1 MRRQL
6 AAAIVGLVLLAGCGS
21 TVQQRGG
28 VAAPGEGLDAS
39 ASGAAGDGLGGVDGG
54 DTIDGVSGGESG
66 ATGSATSGGGGRNSV
81 ARGGAAT
88 ASGTRNQTGPI
99 QLGFLNTKVGNA
111 AAFGLNVGETFPPRQ
126 IFEALVKA
134 MNARGGMAGRRIV
147 PVVADTDTASASW
160 ESDYQAACARLT
172 QDNDVAAVVGYSFAL
187 MESFESCL
195 AKAGVAH
202 LNGGYAVGDVATFER
217 YPHLVATS
225 NVTSDRRFVLQ
236 LEAPM
241 KAGVLTKANKLGL
254 LLDDCA
260 PQARAYQRSM
270 APFIKSNGLNVVA
283 TTTMSCAQG
292 AGDVGGVAAQI
303 QNAVLQFRS
312 RGVDTVVT
320 EGVPVVVFAQQAES
334 QGWRPTYLLTSTSGG
349 AALGANVPAAQAAN
363 MRGFGWLP
371 AVDVTTGRQPPA
383 TAAQQKCLDMLKA
396 EGIVPAQYND
406 FLSAYTT
413 CDALFLYEAAL
424 TATRGA
430 ADAPSIVSA
439 ITALGA
445 GYQSA
450 STLNG
455 RTGFGARRRDAP
467 AEYRQWGWDNSCSC
481 FVYKGE
487 AAPLR

>member
-6 AAAIVGLVLLAGCGS
+6 TTAVAVLALLAGCGS
-21 TVQQRGG
+21 TVQQQGG
-28 VAAPGEGLDAS
+28 VAASDRGSDATAAGGTSDELGGIDGSGGLDGA
-39 ASGAAGDGLGGVDGG
+39 ASGAA
-54 DTIDGVSGGESG
+54 
-66 ATGSATSGGGGRNSV
+66 ATGPRSAAGRTRSTAAGG
-81 ARGGAAT
+81 T
-88 ASGTRNQTGPI
+88 ASASSTARSQTGPI

-111 AAFGLNVGETFPPRQ
+111 AAFGINVGETYPPGQ
-126 IFEALVKA
+126 IFEAVVKA
-134 MNARGGMAGRRIV
+134 MNAKGGMAGRRIV

-160 ESDYQAACARLT
+160 ESDYQAACAQFT
-172 QDNDVAAVVGYSFAL
+172 QDNKVAAVLGYSFAL
-187 MESFESCL
+187 LESFESCL
-195 AKAGVAH
+195 AKAGVPH
-202 LNGGYAVGDVATFER
+202 LSGGYAVGDEATFER
-217 YPHLVATS
+217 YPHLIATT
-225 NVTSDRRFVLQ
+225 NVTADRRFVLQ

-241 KAGVLTKANKLGL
+241 KAGVLTTANKLGL
-254 LLDDCA
+254 LIDDCA

-270 APFIKSNGLNVVA
+270 APFIKSKGLNVVA

-349 AALGANVPAAQAAN
+349 AALGTNVPAGQAAN

-371 AVDVTTGRQPPA
+371 AIDVTTGRQPPA
-383 TAAQQKCLDMLKA
+383 TPAQQKCLDMLRA

-430 ADAPSIVSA
+430 ADAASVVRA

-445 GYQSA
+445 GYQSP

-455 RTGFGARRRDAP
+455 RTSFGPRRRDAP
-467 AEYRQWGWDNSCSC
+467 AEYRPWGWDSSCSC

-487 AAPLR
+487 AAPLP